1 MNIFSYIKKKLFEP
15 RETVLTSNSLSISEI
30 RDKLGKKY
38 ENLSDEE
45 LMKIITESPPQELFD
60 VFFNK
65 K

>member
-1 MNIFSYIKKKLFEP
+1 MNIFSCIKKKLFEP
-15 RETVLTSNSLSISEI
+15 RETILASNTLSISEI

-38 ENLSDEE
+38 ENLSDQELLKMVTEE
-45 LMKIITESPPQELFD
+45 PPQELFD

>member
-15 RETVLTSNSLSISEI
+15 RETVLASNSLSISEI
-30 RDKLGKKY
+30 RDRLGKKY

-45 LMKIITESPPQELFD
+45 LMKIIIESPPQELFD

>member
-15 RETVLTSNSLSISEI
+15 RETVLASNTLSVSEI
-30 RDKLGKKY
+30 RAKLGKKY
-38 ENLSDEE
+38 ENLNDEE
-45 LMKIITESPPQELFD
+45 LLKLITESPPQELFD